1 MASPPDQIA
10 DTPTNPRERGWRFAL
25 ARAGLL
31 LLILLLGSVII
42 GWTQR
47 ERIAEDLI
55 GGELERLG
63 VSAGYK
69 IIEIN
74 PERQVLTDI
83 VVGNPDD
90 PDLTIDRVEVELAY
104 GFGVPGIGK
113 VTLFKPRLYGSYRDG
128 QLSLGELDSAIFDDS
143 SDQPAGLPDIEIDIR
158 DGRALI
164 ESDYGAIGAK
174 IEGRGGLKDGFSGIG
189 AATTG
194 ELVFDDCSFRQASL
208 YGDLTTS
215 GGELSF
221 DGPVRLAAAGCA
233 NAGVAGRDIVWPAKL
248 TMGEDFTSFAVSGNL
263 SSGLA
268 QASPATANSVSGP
281 ISIAYDG
288 ERLDA
293 NVDIALTDF
302 RAAGI
307 TSDNLSI
314 EGVIRSR
321 DGFSQVSLD
330 AGIVS
335 QGIDVGGAIPRQLAE
350 LEASAEGSLLAPILH
365 KFSAAL
371 VRETTGS
378 SFKASLIGRN
388 DDGMQTLLIPEGAV
402 RSQAGATILSMSRVQ
417 YRLQNSTI
425 PQLSG
430 NFRMGGQGLPQMIG
444 RMEGGKNGAAEFRL
458 KMQPYSAGDSV
469 VELPELLVTQSRAGR
484 MTFSGSAVA
493 SGPLPGGT
501 ARNLRVPL
509 SGTFDSSGRLS
520 LWRDCTDIAFD
531 RLAFA
536 DLELVDRSVKL
547 CPAPGEAIVRSA
559 GDTLEIAAGA
569 PSLDLSG
576 ALEGAPIVIRSG
588 PVGFAYPGV
597 ARAQQVSVQLGA
609 ADEVNRFE
617 ISDLVAQLG
626 EGLSGSFSGADI
638 GLFAVPID
646 LKDSAGEWDYDD
658 GVLRITGGRFT
669 MTDRAEVPRYHPMI
683 ARDAT
688 LTLEDNVLRANGVIR
703 EPESDRNVSAVTIQ
717 HDLGTG
723 TGFAD
728 LSVGGLQF
736 DDSLQPDQLTELA
749 TGIVANVEGIV
760 TGTGRI
766 DWNVENVTST
776 GAFSSEALDLAAL
789 FGPVKGASGTVE
801 FVDLL
806 SLTTAPNQRIKV
818 ASVNPGIEAINGE
831 IGFSLRDGQFLGVTG
846 GEWPFMGGTLTLRPV
861 DLNFSVAE
869 ERRYVLVVEGLDSA
883 LFIENMEL
891 GNLAATG
898 VFDGELP
905 IVFDELGFGRIEGG
919 RLQSRTAGNVSYVGE
934 LTYEDLSPIANYA
947 FSTLKSLDY
956 QSMRIEI
963 GGPLTGDVLTKLEFE
978 GVRQGAGTKQNFIT
992 RQIADLPIRF
1002 NVNIRAPFYKLV
1014 DLMKSIYDPATVTDP
1029 RDLGLFTDDG
1039 TRFLPAQPE
1048 LPSPEPNPLPPTE
1061 MIDPVRRDESAI
1073 QNSES
1078 EKLP

>member
-10 DTPTNPRERGWRFAL
+10 DTPTNPRARGWRFAL

-47 ERIAEDLI
+47 EQIAEDLI
-55 GGELERLG
+55 GDQLDQLG
-63 VSAGYK
+63 VSAAYQ

-74 PERQVLTDI
+74 PERQVLTNI
-83 VVGNPDD
+83 VVGNPDN
-90 PDLTIDRVEVELAY
+90 PDLIIDRVEVELAY

-113 VTLFKPRLYGSYRDG
+113 VTLFNPRLYGSFRDG
-128 QLSLGELDSAIFDDS
+128 QLSFGALDPALFDES
-143 SDQPAGLPDIEIDIR
+143 SDQPASLPDIEVDIR

-164 ESDYGAIGAK
+164 ESDYGPIGAK
-174 IEGRGGLKDGFSGIG
+174 IEGRGGLRDGFSGIG
-189 AATTG
+189 AAIAD
-194 ELVFDDCSFRQASL
+194 ELVFDDCSFRKASL
-208 YGDLTTS
+208 YGELTTS
-215 GGELSF
+215 GGKLSF
-221 DGPVRLAAAGCA
+221 DGPVRLAAAGCSELDVSA
-233 NAGVAGRDIVWPAKL
+233 RDIVWPAKL
-248 TMGEDFTSFAVSGNL
+248 TLGEDLASLTVSGNL

-268 QASPATANSVSGP
+268 QASPATANSISGP

-288 ERLDA
+288 EKLDA
-293 NVDIALTDF
+293 NVDIALAGF
-302 RAAGI
+302 SAAGVS
-307 TSDNLSI
+307 SDRLRLD
-314 EGVIRSR
+314 GVIRSLE
-321 DGFSQVSLD
+321 DFSQVSLD
-330 AGIVS
+330 ANLAGE
-335 QGIDVGGAIPRQLAE
+335 GMAVGDAFPLQLAE
-350 LEASAEGSLLAPILH
+350 LETSAEGSLLAPILR
-365 KFSAAL
+365 KFSTAF

-378 SFKASLIGRN
+378 SFGTSLIGRS
-388 DDGMQTLLIPEGAV
+388 DDGIQSLLIPEATV
-402 RSQAGATILSMSRVQ
+402 RNQAGATILSMSRVQ
-417 YRLQNSTI
+417 YRQQNSTI

-444 RMEGGKNGAAEFRL
+444 RMEGGNDGTAEFRV
-458 KMQPYSAGDSV
+458 KMQPYGAGDSV
-469 VELPELLVTQSRAGR
+469 VELPEMLVTQSRAGG

-509 SGTFDSSGRLS
+509 SGTLDSSGRLS
-520 LWRDCTDIAFD
+520 LWRDCADIAFD
-531 RLAFA
+531 RLAIA
-536 DLELVDRSVKL
+536 NLELVQRSVEL

-576 ALEGAPIVIRSG
+576 ALGGTPIAIRSG
-588 PVGFAYPGV
+588 PIGFAYPGV
-597 ARAQQVSVQLGA
+597 AQAQQVSVQLGA

-626 EGLSGSFSGADI
+626 EGLSGSFSGADF

-646 LKDSAGEWDYDD
+646 LKDSAGDWDYSD
-658 GVLRITGGRFT
+658 GVLRITGAGFT
-669 MTDRAEVPRYHPMI
+669 MTDRAEAPRYNPMI

-703 EPESDRNVSAVTIQ
+703 EPESDRNVSAVTIR

-766 DWNVENVTST
+766 DWNVEDVTST
-776 GAFSSEALDLAAL
+776 GAFSSESLDLAAL

-806 SLTTAPNQRIKV
+806 SLTTAPDQRIKV
-818 ASVNPGIEAINGE
+818 ASVNPGIEALNGE

-846 GEWPFMGGTLTLRPV
+846 GEWPFMGGILTLRPV

-869 ERRYVLVVEGLDSA
+869 ERRYVLVVDGLDSA

-919 RLQSRTAGNVSYVGE
+919 RLQSRAGGNVSYVGE

-956 QSMRIEI
+956 QSMRIDI
-963 GGPLTGDVLTKLEFE
+963 AGPLTGDVLTKLEFE

-1029 RDLGLFTDDG
+1029 RDLGLFIDDG

-1048 LPSPEPNPLPPTE
+1048 LPLPDPNPLPPAK
-1061 MIDPVRRDESAI
+1061 MPDPVRRDESAI

-1078 EKLP
+1078 ENLP